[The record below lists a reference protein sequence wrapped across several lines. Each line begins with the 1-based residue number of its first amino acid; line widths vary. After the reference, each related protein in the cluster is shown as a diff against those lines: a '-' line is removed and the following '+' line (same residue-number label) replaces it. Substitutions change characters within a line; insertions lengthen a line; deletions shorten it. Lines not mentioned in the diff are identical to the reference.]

1 MMELRIRD
9 DAIASS
15 IPGYQP
21 SFPVPHNYKP
31 VRKIGVINRDQVA
44 QALRYPLTTRRQV
57 DILQFGPGWREE
69 MQFDQLKRRDF
80 IRLLGGAAA
89 VVGML
94 THPRCCAAD
103 RPADMQCAR
112 APGNRAIL

>member
-1 MMELRIRD
+1 
-9 DAIASS
+9 
-15 IPGYQP
+15 
-21 SFPVPHNYKP
+21 
-31 VRKIGVINRDQVA
+31 
-44 QALRYPLTTRRQV
+44 
-57 DILQFGPGWREE
+57 

>member
-1 MMELRIRD
+1 MMRLRVVSQ
-9 DAIASS
+9 AISR
-15 IPGYQP
+15 P
-21 SFPVPHNYKP
+21 SRSPIITNRFGKS
-31 VRKIGVINRDQVA
+31 GFINRDQVA

-94 THPRCCAAD
+94 THPRCCAPD
-103 RPADMQCAR
+103 RPTDMQCAR
-112 APGNRAIL
+112 ALGNRAIL